1 MKIFSKIALY
11 SSIVLISLM
20 TIACKK
26 NEQKETSK
34 FSIEPKTITVH
45 WTGYK
50 TTDKVA
56 VKGQFKE
63 IEIATIKESETAFD
77 ALNGAAFTIPISSLF
92 TDEPERDSKLKTLF
106 FGVMDNTISLTGTLN
121 LEENGTGNIDLLMNG
136 INNKIP
142 ITYIVS
148 GQLVELEGL
157 LNLDD
162 WNGQDALASINEACF
177 DLHKGPDGISK
188 TWNEVAIAASIYLKK
203 K

>member
-1 MKIFSKIALY
+1 MKIFNQITLF
-11 SSIVLISLM
+11 SSIVLISFM
-20 TIACKK
+20 TTACKK
-26 NEQKETSK
+26 NEQKEISK

-63 IEIATIKESETAFD
+63 IEIATIKESETAFN

-136 INNKIP
+136 VNNKIP

-148 GQLVELEGL
+148 GQLVELEGV

-162 WNGQDALASINEACF
+162 WNGQDALASINKACF

>member
-1 MKIFSKIALY
+1 MKIINKIALFL
-11 SSIVLISLM
+11 SIVLIGLM
-20 TIACKK
+20 TTACKK
-26 NEQKETSK
+26 NEQKEISK
-34 FSIEPKTITVH
+34 FSIEPKTITVN

-106 FGVMDNTISLTGTLN
+106 FGVMDNTLSLSGTLH
-121 LEENGTGNIDLLMNG
+121 LEENGVGNIDLLMNG
-136 INNKIP
+136 VNNKIP

-148 GQLVELEGL
+148 GQLVELEGVM
-157 LNLDD
+157 NLDD
-162 WNGQDALASINEACF
+162 WNGQDALASINKACF

-188 TWNEVAIAASIYLKK
+188 TWNEVAISAAVYLKK